1 MRYGEVESWATSAGA
16 TPPPT
21 RCHIPTLRRDA
32 LVHGESSR
40 VRVNN
45 ASRTIRG
52 GTRVDATM
60 ASSALTW
67 KRFWRGFPLVH
78 TVRLQGMIATGRAP
92 GFGPQPLNLESVER
106 HLASAFSK
114 KVMPDA
120 VAITVNSPG
129 GSPVQCDLIYTRI
142 CALAKETGI
151 PVFTFAEDVAASG
164 GYYLLAAGADGVYC
178 RDTSIVPG
186 HRRRVRRVGFVD
198 AIKRLGVERRVYAS
212 GRSKVQ
218 LDPFL
223 PEKEED
229 LAARRRILEN
239 IHASFRDV
247 VLDAR
252 GEKLTLNH
260 ERAFS
265 GEVFTGREAV
275 EHGLCDAVGEVRGVM
290 PTEVRRASRGP
301 KQRAA
306 RVESSGRRRSP
317 PRARRRLTC
326 SRSRTGSAPARRGEW
341 WTR

>member
-1 MRYGEVESWATSAGA
+1 M
-16 TPPPT
+16 
-21 RCHIPTLRRDA
+21 
-32 LVHGESSR
+32 
-40 VRVNN
+40 NN

-60 ASSALTW
+60 ASTLSTW
-67 KRFWRGFPLVH
+67 KRFWRGSKPLVH

-129 GSPVQCDLIYTRI
+129 GSPVQSDLIYTRI
-142 CALAKETGI
+142 RALAKETGI

-178 RDTSIVPG
+178 RDTSIVG
-186 HRRRVRRVGFVD
+186 SVGVVSGGFGFVD

-290 PTEVRRASRGP
+290 REKFGEDVRCRRFGGASRIFGTSAFSSAREAAADVLALA
-301 KQRAA
+301 KGLGAGAERRMVDAVMHAMEERAA
-306 RVESSGRRRSP
+306 Y
-317 PRARRRLTC
+317 ARFGL
-326 SRSRTGSAPARRGEW
+326 
-341 WTR
+341 

>member
-1 MRYGEVESWATSAGA
+1 MSYSF
-16 TPPPT
+16 
-21 RCHIPTLRRDA
+21 LRRDA

-60 ASSALTW
+60 ASTLSTW
-67 KRFWRGFPLVH
+67 KRFWRGSKPLVH

-92 GFGPQPLNLESVER
+92 GSAPQPLNLESVER

-129 GSPVQCDLIYTRI
+129 GSPVQSDLIYTRI
-142 CALAKETGI
+142 RALAKETGI

-178 RDTSIVPG
+178 RDTSIVG
-186 HRRRVRRVGFVD
+186 SVGVVSGGFGFVD
-198 AIKRLGVERRVYAS
+198 AIKRLGVERRVHAS

-229 LAARRRILEN
+229 SRREKAHPREHPRILPRRGARREGRKTHTEPRTRVQRRGVHGKRGGRTRSVRCGGRGAGGDAGEVWRGRTVSKIRRRESNL
-239 IHASFRDV
+239 RDV
-247 VLDAR
+247 GVLLRAR
-252 GEKLTLNH
+252 G
-260 ERAFS
+260 
-265 GEVFTGREAV
+265 GG
-275 EHGLCDAVGEVRGVM
+275 
-290 PTEVRRASRGP
+290 
-301 KQRAA
+301 
-306 RVESSGRRRSP
+306 
-317 PRARRRLTC
+317 
-326 SRSRTGSAPARRGEW
+326 
-341 WTR
+341 